1 MTLAVK
7 SAKVQNVNCSEENQ
21 YVINGNLQR
30 AAGLVRGGREP
41 MSEYLSEQRSGTR
54 ARRTVGNVGYA
65 RYSVRGVLALYEA
78 ANVSLR

>member
-1 MTLAVK
+1 MERKGLFPTLLTE
-7 SAKVQNVNCSEENQ
+7 S
-21 YVINGNLQR
+21 R
-30 AAGLVRGGREP
+30 RWVRDGREP

-78 ANVSLR
+78 VNVSLR